1 MKKKMKN
8 KFKNKAGCIVT
19 KENNQTEVLLIYRK
33 DYDDWTFPKG
43 HVEQGETLPEAAA
56 RETKEETGYSVD
68 IQKKIDNIIYQHQR
82 DGTTFTCDTHYYLA
96 KPQSHSEGAVPNE
109 EVDKIQWL
117 TLPEAKQKLTYEN
130 NKELLKSIK
139 E

>member
-1 MKKKMKN
+1 MKN
-8 KFKNKAGCIVT
+8 KFKNKAGCIVMR
-19 KENNQTEVLLIYRK
+19 KNDQTEVLLIYRK

-43 HVEQGETLPEAAA
+43 HVEQGETLPETAA

-96 KPQSHSEGAVPNE
+96 EPQSHEEGVVPNE
-109 EVDKIQWL
+109 EVDEIQWL
-117 TLPEAKQKLTYEN
+117 PLSKAKQKLTYDN
-130 NKELLKSIK
+130 NKKLLNSIK